1 MSTQIRLTGF
11 KKKLAMVVAI
21 AAILLFWQIAAWSL
35 PDFLMP
41 GVPSVMVRLWEDIQS
56 ADFRAALPGS
66 LVRLG
71 FCYGAALAFGAGFGL
86 VGGVLFFR
94 SEERRVG
101 TGCVSTCRSRWS
113 PYR

>member
-41 GVPSVMVRLWEDIQS
+41 GLPSVMVRLWEDIHS
-56 ADFRAALPGS
+56 ADFRAALSGA
-66 LVRLG
+66 RLSPSAACAILPDRG
-71 FCYGAALAFGAGFGL
+71 FYRTLTPFSFPH
-86 VGGVLFFR
+86 
-94 SEERRVG
+94 
-101 TGCVSTCRSRWS
+101 CR
-113 PYR
+113 PPPLPLP